1 MKNEEITIEIDNKK
15 IKNKKALKKEEKKKR
30 KQEKKERRKKSKA
43 WKIFKLFLIILLIAF
58 LIFAGMFTYR
68 FIKNGGGLQGFM
80 ATAMGH
86 DEYTLKDLDKINFLL
101 VGISG
106 FEKDYKLA
114 DTIMVCS
121 YDPKTQKA
129 SMLSIPRDTYV
140 GKNKAKASA
149 SYKINS
155 MYRNGENIPGMI
167 ESIEKLL
174 DLEIDNYLIVDTD
187 ALIQLVDA
195 IGGVEFNVPID
206 MKYDDVTQDLHIDL
220 KAGYQKLNGEQAE
233 WLVRFRHNNDGS
245 SYPVEYGDNDIG
257 RMRTQREFIT
267 ATLKQ
272 TLKPEN
278 IVHLMKIAEIAYNNI
293 TTNMTFET
301 VKDYIPYA
309 VNFSTDNLQTGTLP
323 GTPELCNG
331 VWIYTAN
338 KKQTAKIVEEL
349 FADEEIEEVVDE
361 NSNTISNTTSSK
373 TTTTTKTETSKKEEK
388 TIRIELLNG
397 TGKSSYLSKATKLL
411 KEKGYNV
418 VKTGNTNTQT
428 KTSIINRT
436 NQKTETTNKLKE
448 ILKVGT
454 TSQNSNNSDVDYTII
469 LGKDYK

>member
-1 MKNEEITIEIDNKK
+1 M
-15 IKNKKALKKEEKKKR
+15 KKEETINEIENNQINNKQQIKKEIKQQR
-30 KQEKKERRKKSKA
+30 KKEKKERRKKSKA
-43 WKIFKLFLIILLIAF
+43 WKIFKIILLIL
-58 LIFAGMFTYR
+58 LITFIIFIGKFTYR
-68 FIKNGGGLQGFM
+68 FIKNGGGLQGFV

-101 VGISG
+101 VGVSG

-129 SMLSIPRDTYV
+129 SILSIPRDTYV

-149 SYKINS
+149 SYKINAV
-155 MYRNGENIPGMI
+155 YRNGENIEGMI
-167 ESIEKLL
+167 KSIEKLIGI
-174 DLEIDNYLIVDTD
+174 EINNYLIVDTD
-187 ALIQLVDA
+187 ALVELVDA
-195 IGGVEFNVPID
+195 IGGVEFDVPID

-245 SYPVEYGDNDIG
+245 TYPADYGDNDIG

-278 IVHLMKIAEIAYNNI
+278 IVKITKIAEIAFNNI
-293 TTNMTFET
+293 TTNMTFDT
-301 VKDYIPYA
+301 IKDYIPYA
-309 VNFSTDNLQTGTLP
+309 VNFTTEKLQTGTLP

-338 KKQTAKIVEEL
+338 TKKTAQIVEEL
-349 FADEEIEEVVDE
+349 FLEEENDESEITE
-361 NSNTISNTTSSK
+361 NNSK
-373 TTTTTKTETSKKEEK
+373 E
-388 TIRIELLNG
+388 IRIELLNG
-397 TGKSSYLSKATKLL
+397 TGNTNNLSKATELL
-411 KEKGYNV
+411 NAEGYNI
-418 VKTGNTNTQT
+418 VKTGNTNTTT

-436 NQKTETTNKLKE
+436 NQKTEITNNIKK
-448 ILKVGT
+448 ILTVGT
-454 TSQNSNNSDVDYTII
+454 TSQQSNNSDVDYTII